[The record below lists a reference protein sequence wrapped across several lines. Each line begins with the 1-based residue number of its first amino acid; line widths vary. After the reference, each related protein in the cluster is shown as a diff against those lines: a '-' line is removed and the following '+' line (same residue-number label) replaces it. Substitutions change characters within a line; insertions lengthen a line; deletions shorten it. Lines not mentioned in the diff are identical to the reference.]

1 MEAKQFKVAAL
12 SLAVFG
18 ALASTSV
25 MAKQDGESQAYGANY
40 EKFIEESTLSGGLFY
55 FQRDRD
61 RRGSGIPG
69 ANQDAPYAPNLS
81 HATTQVALNFNSG
94 YAWDFIGLDLGG
106 FYAYD
111 LTQGGTAVDQENEFS
126 FAGNKWGGNF
136 KDGQPHKGASLS
148 TAALKFKAFDGA
160 LTAKGGLTQLYV
172 PGLLGVNWSYQ
183 PGTYLGG
190 QVEGN
195 YGGLY
200 VTGAYATEYKSP
212 WYRDTQNFSRA
223 KAWMDPF
230 AAANQ
235 IDYIYA
241 LAARYTFSNG
251 LGLTAGFGQSENY
264 MDSYFAKAAYKFDVL
279 GGLNTSYQFYG
290 SKTDTYVG
298 PDGKDIQTY
307 DGLAW
312 QQALTAALNYNL
324 YDFRAEALFTK
335 AEGAEG
341 NYLPR
346 LTRGY
351 GNSQGANEIWWDSR
365 SDWNANN
372 EKAIFLGVTRKLDD
386 LMGAPGWAV
395 GVSGAYGWGMEK
407 GDGTKASNGAD
418 TEKALNFDV
427 MYTLQDGLAKGTLFK
442 LHYTKYENNIP
453 SDAGWTELP
462 NVFASEHDV
471 KFHIIMPLSF
481 F

>member
-18 ALASTSV
+18 ALASGSV
-25 MAKQDGESQAYGANY
+25 MAQQDAEGPGYAASY
-40 EKFIEESTLSGGLFY
+40 EKFVDDSKLTGGLFY
-55 FQRDRD
+55 MQRDRD
-61 RRGSGIPG
+61 RRAEPG
-69 ANQDAPYAPNLS
+69 AKYGHNLAHS
-81 HATTQVALNFNSG
+81 TVQAALNFNSG

-126 FAGNKWGGNF
+126 FAGNKWGYNF
-136 KDGQPHKGASLS
+136 SDGLPHKGASLT
-148 TAALKFKAFDGA
+148 TAALKFKAFDGV

-172 PGLLGVNWSYQ
+172 PGLIGVNWSYQ

-190 QVEGN
+190 QAEVN

-212 WYRDTQNFSRA
+212 WYRETQKFSRA
-223 KAWMDPF
+223 KAWMNPF
-230 AAANQ
+230 AAENT

-241 LAARYTFSNG
+241 LAARYTFENG
-251 LGLTAGFGQSENY
+251 LGLTAGFGQSDAY
-264 MDSYFAKAAYKFDVL
+264 MDSYFAKVAYKFDVL

-290 SKTDTYVG
+290 SKTDTYKG
-298 PDGKDIQTY
+298 PDGKDIETY

-312 QQALTAALNYNL
+312 QQALTASLNYDL

-372 EKAIFLGVTRKLDD
+372 EKALFLGVQRKLDD
-386 LMGAPGWAV
+386 VIGAPGWAV
-395 GVSGAYGWGMEK
+395 GVSGAYGWDMEK
-407 GDGTKASNGAD
+407 GDGTKASNGED
-418 TEKALNFDV
+418 TEWAVNFDV
-427 MYTLQDGLAKGTLFK
+427 MYTVQEGLVKGTLFK
-442 LHYTKYENNIP
+442 LHYTNYNNDIP
-453 SDAGWTELP
+453 ATGGWTELP

-471 KFHIIMPLSF
+471 KFQVIMPLSF